1 MTDDELVSVLTYTV
15 VTDPF
20 GNRIYYNSHGQVH
33 RAGGPAIITLDG
45 SEYWY
50 CNGKQHRSD
59 GPAATWPGHPGLY
72 YLNGAHVSAVKHKRL
87 TDERSG
93 TS

>member
-1 MTDDELVSVLTYTV
+1 MTDAELVSVLTYNV

-20 GNRIYYNSHGQVH
+20 GNRIYYNSQGQVH
-33 RAGGPAIITLDG
+33 RDDGPAIITPDG

-50 CNGKQHRSD
+50 CNGKQLRSD

-72 YLNGAHVSAVKHKRL
+72 YLNGVQVSAVEHKGL

>member
-1 MTDDELVSVLTYTV
+1 MTDAELVSVLTYNV

-20 GNRIYYNSHGQVH
+20 GNRIYHNSQGQVH
-33 RAGGPAIITLDG
+33 
-45 SEYWY
+45 

-72 YLNGAHVSAVKHKRL
+72 YLNGAQVSAVEHKWL